1 MYPTQEQLD
10 LIANVGGLK
19 EFRVPSDEER
29 ARIQSALLRLWAI
42 TEDLRSSL
50 TGPDEDPPPLLFM
63 AHPDGSML
71 ALDLSPIIS
80 HPDRGLVGH
89 ALRQQ
94 VAQQQ
99 PLPIFVV
106 LATMVYM
113 RQVDAAG
120 GLGERVEYMDMRVET
135 LDGFGAMLNSRVT
148 RFKDRP
154 PEFAEPTITLLGGE
168 SKGGGAVSDFYRLAY
183 EAALTEGAS
192 STKQ

>member
-1 MYPTQEQLD
+1 MHLTQELLD
-10 LIANVGGLK
+10 LIAQVGRLK
-19 EFRVPSDEER
+19 EFREPTSEDR
-29 ARIQSALLRLWAI
+29 ARIESALLGLLAI

-63 AHPDGSML
+63 AHPDGSMQ
-71 ALDLSPIIS
+71 ALDLSPIIA

-89 ALRQQ
+89 ALREQ

-99 PLPIFVV
+99 PLPSFVV
-106 LATMVYM
+106 LATMVYI

-120 GLGERVEYMDMRVET
+120 GLGERVEFMDMRAET

-154 PEFAEPTITLLGGE
+154 PQFAEPQIILLGG
-168 SKGGGAVSDFYRLAY
+168 SSRDGGAVSDFYRLAY

-192 STKQ
+192 ATKQ